1 VGAVFSRLL
10 DSLEVAETR
19 QIGDL
24 KVAFFTS
31 KQWETDGFLLSEGG
45 VLVGGRQKRVLSTS
59 MFTGARDKTRVPAG
73 RVERRRWHRAWD
85 FLKALHK
92 AKEERRNS
100 AGEGHDVRAEGD
112 TVLGFALEVGDEV
125 LHAAASSRRQASF
138 AEQGGGD
145 PFEEMDVCVLLRF
158 SLLLYSAKKAET

>member
-1 VGAVFSRLL
+1 MGAVFSRLV

-100 AGEGHDVRAEGD
+100 AGEGHDVLKAIQSWGLLLRSEMRFCTPPLLPEGKPP
-112 TVLGFALEVGDEV
+112 
-125 LHAAASSRRQASF
+125 SRSR
-138 AEQGGGD
+138 GGGD